1 MQDFLFGL
9 EMTPIGIFVRESPSL
24 LAYPSVLF
32 LHTLGLGLLVGISA
46 VVDLRLLGVGRTL
59 PAKPLDRLFP
69 IMWVGFWLNAISG
82 TMLAIADA
90 SVRFINPLFYIK
102 LALIAVAVAIL
113 MVIRRKVFRNAAFDF
128 DHIPSNIRVMAG
140 VSLFC
145 WIAATTAG
153 RLLAYVGPVGG
164 MFF

>member
-1 MQDFLFGL
+1 MQDFFFSL

-32 LHTLGLGLLVGISA
+32 LHTLGLGLLVGTSVI
-46 VVDLRLLGVGRTL
+46 VDLRLLGVGRTV
-59 PAKPLDRLFP
+59 PGRPLGSLFP
-69 IMWVGFWLNAISG
+69 VMWIGFWLNAISG

-90 SVRFINPLFYIK
+90 SVRLINPLFYIK
-102 LALIAVAVAIL
+102 LALIAIAVAIL
-113 MVIRRKVFRNAAFDF
+113 MIIRRRVFRVSSFDF
-128 DHIPSNIRVMAG
+128 DRVPSNIQVMAG